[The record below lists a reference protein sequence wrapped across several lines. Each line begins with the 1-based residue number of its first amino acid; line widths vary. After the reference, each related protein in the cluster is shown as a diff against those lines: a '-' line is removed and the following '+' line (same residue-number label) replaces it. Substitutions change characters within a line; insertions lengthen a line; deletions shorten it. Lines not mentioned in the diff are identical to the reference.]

1 MKKIPITDYLYADSE
16 TGAQQ
21 LNCSR
26 ATRSALKAVLP
37 QVIRRELTPQQR
49 RCLELRFGKMM
60 SQQEI
65 ARELHVSQP
74 TVSRHLKT
82 ALGTLS
88 NRLYYCKSALSRAND
103 SWIKYLE

>member
-16 TGAQQ
+16 TGAQR

-74 TVSRHLKT
+74 TVSRKAIWDSEALKEELAKAEQD
-82 ALGTLS
+82 AL
-88 NRLYYCKSALSRAND
+88 
-103 SWIKYLE
+103 